1 MAVPSSP
8 TFTAFLA
15 GTVVPLEQVP
25 DPVFAGRMMGDGL
38 AIEPPADAPQTL
50 RAPCAGTI
58 VQLHASHHAC
68 FLRGQAAASA
78 SRPSGGGPKK
88 QAKKPACRT
97 FRLKADCTWA

>member
-38 AIEPPADAPQTL
+38 AIEPPADAPQSL
-50 RAPCAGTI
+50 DAFLARPA
-58 VQLHASHHAC
+58 VQ
-68 FLRGQAAASA
+68 RGLSI
-78 SRPSGGGPKK
+78 
-88 QAKKPACRT
+88 PARG
-97 FRLKADCTWA
+97 

>member
-38 AIEPPADAPQTL
+38 AIEPPADVPQTL

-68 FLRGQAAASA
+68 FLAQWERS
-78 SRPSGGGPKK
+78 
-88 QAKKPACRT
+88 
-97 FRLKADCTWA
+97 